1 MERPRRRCA
10 NIRAGSARK
19 RPASVLSP
27 YRPGPGGAAPKLRLF
42 TELTPEKS
50 NYRASAKQEGAVAPT
65 FVSNGALGAQHM
77 MMEGDKGAA
86 CRAGAIA
93 LAGPRPMPCRLP
105 HAARERTCPMR
116 ARVRPCIGSTRG
128 CRTSRRIQTARRPR
142 CASPALCR
150 RRTGRAASRAR
161 P

>member
-19 RPASVLSP
+19 CPVSALSP
-27 YRPGPGGAAPKLRLF
+27 YRPGPGGATPKLRLF
-42 TELTPEKS
+42 TELTPEKN

-65 FVSNGALGAQHM
+65 FVSNDALGAAHDDG
-77 MMEGDKGAA
+77 GDKGAA

-93 LAGPRPMPCRLP
+93 LAGPRPMPCWLP

-116 ARVRPCIGSTRG
+116 ARVRPCIGNTRG
-128 CRTSRRIQTARRPR
+128 YRTSRRIQTARRPR

-150 RRTGRAASRAR
+150 RQPGHAASRAR